1 MSDRFISKDQAEN
14 DLLACAA
21 FIGERIKSS
30 DGHAEAM
37 KEVIPRYLAE
47 GNVDL
52 SAELANAVDDPF
64 SRDKLL
70 ILVAE
75 KCAALDDDEYA
86 LQLADAIEDH
96 GLQAQAFERIGLVKA
111 GRGQVEAASETAD
124 LMSHPDFVY
133 AGIAIFQA
141 SNGNEAGAAD
151 TLCRIEFPTARVSA
165 LQQIAANHTA
175 NEKSEM
181 AATSLEQAAAA
192 ADEIE
197 HDEERIRALCEIGNM
212 FIQAGRKDKA
222 IETYDHARTFT
233 EMLDNQ
239 HRDFFLVNCALGFLY
254 AGSSELADRTL
265 DLITDKTHMA
275 SALLGFAREN
285 WKNEEKEDAV
295 DTLEEAYEILKSQRD
310 SETRDSR
317 SRNTLLANIA
327 TQFAGFGKTERGVEI
342 ALENQDPNEQISALS
357 QIVHILTIQ
366 KEDVLARETI
376 NLIPEDADRLFAL
389 IGMSDAKNKRGDA
402 EGAMAV
408 LDEAAELTDTVP
420 QHSAR
425 SGVLNEI
432 AARYAT
438 HGLPDKARAAAL
450 DNLTVISEI
459 RDESSQAATLASLAD
474 VYADADLDLG
484 EAEKQRLHMLASTAE
499 WR

>member
-1 MSDRFISKDQAEN
+1 MSDCFISRDQAEN

-30 DGHAEAM
+30 DGRAEAM
-37 KEVIPRYLAE
+37 NEVVPRYLAE

-52 SAELANAVDDPF
+52 AAELANALDDPY

-75 KCAALDDDEYA
+75 KCADLDDDEYA

-111 GRGQVEAASETAD
+111 GKGQVEAASETAD

-133 AGIAIFQA
+133 AGIAVHQA
-141 SNGNEAGAAD
+141 TNGNEAGSAD
-151 TLCRIEFPTARVSA
+151 TLARIEFPTARVSA
-165 LQQIAANHTA
+165 LQQIATNYIV
-175 NEKSEM
+175 NEKTEN
-181 AATSLEQAAAA
+181 AVASLEQAASE

-197 HDEERIRALCEIGNM
+197 HDEEKIRAICEIANL

-222 IETYDHARTFT
+222 IETFDDARALT
-233 EMLDNQ
+233 ELLDNQ
-239 HRDFFLVNCALGFLY
+239 HRDFFLVTCALGFLH

-265 DLITDKTHMA
+265 DLITDKTQMA

-285 WKNEEKEDAV
+285 WKNDEKDDAV
-295 DTLEEAYEILKSQRD
+295 DTLDEAYEILRSQRD

-317 SRNTLLANIA
+317 TRNTLFANIA
-327 TQFAGFGKTERGVEI
+327 TQFAGFGKTDRGVEI
-342 ALENQDPNEQISALS
+342 ALENQDPNAQTSALS
-357 QIVHILTIQ
+357 QIAQILTIQ
-366 KEDVLARETI
+366 NEDELARQTI
-376 NLIPEDADRLFAL
+376 DQIPEDADRLFAL
-389 IGMSDAKNKRGDA
+389 IGMSDAKNKRGDS
-402 EGAMAV
+402 EGAMAL

-432 AARYAT
+432 AARYAVQ
-438 HGLPDKARAAAL
+438 GQPEKARAAAL
-450 DNLTVISEI
+450 DSLSVISEI
-459 RDESSQAATLASLAD
+459 KDESSQSTAIAGLAD
-474 VYADADLDLG
+474 IYADAELTLD
-484 EAEKQRLHMLASTAE
+484 EAEKQRLHMLVQKAE
-499 WR
+499 W